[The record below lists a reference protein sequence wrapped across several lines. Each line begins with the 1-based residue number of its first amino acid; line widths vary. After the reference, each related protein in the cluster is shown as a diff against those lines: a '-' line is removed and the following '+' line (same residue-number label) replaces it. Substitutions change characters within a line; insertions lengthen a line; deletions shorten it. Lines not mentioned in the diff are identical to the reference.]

1 MNLLEVISSL
11 SPGTVNLGES
21 WFDPGFYDPDIDLAP
36 AQGGAA
42 YFRRLTQGPAD
53 LSPLVQQ
60 RMQELALY
68 LYDKNPLA
76 KRGLELIRDFVVGE
90 GFSIL
95 SKDKSTQEVISNVW
109 GDGRN
114 NMDQRILSFVLELGL
129 MGEQALAA
137 FVHKSSGH
145 VRYVHIDPRAISDA
159 LPRPGHPDECLAI
172 KVVGHTGAEDR
183 WIKVISYDDE
193 GRLVGAE
200 PGETLKTTQSG
211 EPVPYYSPKDLEG
224 SDTYLAGALFFPINK
239 TSGATR
245 GRSDLL
251 SIMDFVDLYDKLVF
265 DEAERMSFLRAFI
278 YDVTVKN
285 ADAVELGKRAMNEPP
300 PKPGTVKWHNENE
313 EWKALSPELNAQDGA
328 TTADL
333 VLSLIATG
341 LGVPKTYL
349 NGTMDVNRAT
359 AQAMDDPGL
368 KRMRTRQLYVV
379 SCIRTMVEFALDQAV
394 LAGALAAPKGGK
406 HSFTIDVPDMTSK
419 DIQKGAQT
427 LQAGIQALG
436 MGKAASWVDDDTAI
450 QALTLMLGSMGVNV
464 DKDDLLERLKK
475 AKEEGADQMG
485 EIPSY
490 LGMGSSF
497 GSDQLTKA
505 IDGSGKGGRGT
516 EGAGGESGVSGGIQG
531 AGLDPKSVTSM
542 IAQMA
547 TALNTLGAAQIIDVE
562 VAQDITAKF
571 FEPLGIKIDLDAM
584 RDRLEE
590 EKEEEEEAAAEAEG
604 ENQDAILG
612 QAQAAV
618 DAQAAG
624 EDPLAEGWV
633 WEGQEAFDESKVN
646 REGGKF
652 APKQN
657 SAVEGGGDGQSLGQ
671 RMKAAGIADVGEYLE
686 YVKQQQ
692 KASKAKGG
700 SGGAGKGGKGKA
712 EKKGGGKGGAGKG
725 GGKAPLLSPQQTK
738 AAIHGLK
745 VGQTVHVTT
754 ADGQVVSGKVERT
767 GGGMTM
773 VTRADGGTSVIHDK
787 MTNISQLHVDG
798 GPSHVGKAEPKKPQN
813 KTTDK

>member
-1 MNLLEVISSL
+1 MNLLEVMSSL
-11 SPGTVNLGES
+11 SPGAVSLGES
-21 WFDPGFYDPDIDLAP
+21 WFDPGFYDPDIDLSA

-90 GFSIL
+90 GFSIS
-95 SKDKSTQEVISNVW
+95 SKDEDTQKVIDNVW

-129 MGEQALAA
+129 MGEQILAA
-137 FVHKSSGH
+137 FVHRSSGH
-145 VRYVHIDPRAISDA
+145 VRYVHIDPRSVSAVVA
-159 LPRPGHPDECLAI
+159 RPGHPDEAMAI
-172 KVVGHTGAEDR
+172 KVVGNTGSEDR
-183 WIKVISYDDE
+183 WIKVISLNDE
-193 GRLVGAE
+193 GRLVGAG
-200 PGETLKTTQSG
+200 PGEAVKVTGTG

-224 SDTYLAGALFFPINK
+224 SDTTLAGCLFFPINK
-239 TSGATR
+239 TSGASR

-285 ADAVELGKRAMNEPP
+285 ADSPTLKARAMNEPP

-341 LGVPKTYL
+341 LGVPKTWI
-349 NGTMDVNRAT
+349 NGSMDVNLAT
-359 AQAMDDPGL
+359 AQAMDSPGL
-368 KRMRTRQLYVV
+368 KRVRTRQLYVV
-379 SCIRTMVEFALDQAV
+379 ASIRMMVEFALDQAV
-394 LAGALAAPKGGK
+394 LAGALKDPGPGGHK
-406 HSFTIDVPDMTSK
+406 FTIDVPDMTSK

-436 MGKAASWVDDDTAI
+436 MSKAASWMDDDTAI
-450 QALTLMLGSMGVNV
+450 KAICLMLGSMGINV
-464 DKDDLLERLKK
+464 EKADLLERLEK
-475 AKEEGADQMG
+475 AKEDGNDKMG
-485 EIPSY
+485 DIPSY

-505 IDGSGKGGRGT
+505 IDGSPEGGRGV
-516 EGAGGESGVSGGIQG
+516 EGSPDGGSGVSGGVQG
-531 AGLDPKSVTSM
+531 AGLDPKSVTTM
-542 IAQMA
+542 IGQMS
-547 TALNTLGAAQIIDVE
+547 TALNTLGTAQIIDVE
-562 VAQDITAKF
+562 VAQDIIAKF
-571 FEPLGIKIDLDAM
+571 FEPLGIKIDLDEM
-584 RDRLEE
+584 RGRLDA
-590 EKEEEEEAAAEAEG
+590 EKEEEAAAAEAET
-604 ENQDAILG
+604 LG
-612 QAQAAV
+612 ADVAQAQAAV
-618 DAQAAG
+618 DAQGAG

-652 APKQN
+652 ASKN
-657 SAVEGGGDGQSLGQ
+657 GGETLSLGQ
-671 RMKAAGIADVGEYLE
+671 KMKAAGIADVGEYLDH
-686 YVKQQQ
+686 VKQQE
-692 KASKAKGG
+692 KESKKKGG
-700 SGGAGKGGKGKA
+700 SGGKGKAGKKGGKGKA
-712 EKKGGGKGGAGKG
+712 SKKGGKG
-725 GGKAPLLSPQQTK
+725 GGKAPSLNTQQLK
-738 AAIHGLK
+738 AAIRGLK
-745 VGQTVHVTT
+745 AGQTVHVTT
-754 ADGQVVSGKVERT
+754 SDGVQVSGKVERSA
-767 GGGMTM
+767 GGMTM
-773 VTRADGGTSVIHDK
+773 ITRADGGTSVIHDK
-787 MTNISQLHVDG
+787 MNNVSQLHVEG
-798 GPSHVGKAEPKKPQN
+798 GASHVGKSPEPKKPVKN
-813 KTTDK
+813 STTDK